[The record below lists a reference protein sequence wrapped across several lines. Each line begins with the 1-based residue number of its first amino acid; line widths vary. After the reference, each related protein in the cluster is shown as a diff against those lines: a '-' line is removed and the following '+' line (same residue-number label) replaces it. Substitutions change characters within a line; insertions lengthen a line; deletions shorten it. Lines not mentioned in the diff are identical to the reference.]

1 MDECSSRRKRKQK
14 CETEMKIS
22 VKLEIFEG
30 PLDLL
35 LHLIEKN
42 KVSIYDIPIVEI
54 TNQYM
59 EYVNA
64 MEKKNLDVVSDFLVI
79 AATLIDIKSKMLLPK
94 EVDEEGEEI
103 DPRAEL
109 VARLVEYK
117 MYKTIAYE
125 LKDKQIDADK
135 SLFKEPTIP
144 NEVAKYEEPVDLNQL
159 LDGITLAKLKSIFQS
174 VLKKQIDKIDPIR
187 SKFGNIKKEKVRLS
201 EKLIYIF
208 EYSKKR
214 KSFSFLNLLEE
225 QNTKEDVIVTFLA
238 CLEMIKIGR
247 LFISQKETFGDIL
260 LEWNEDCE
268 TTITKEAMEQY
279 D

>member
-1 MDECSSRRKRKQK
+1 
-14 CETEMKIS
+14 MKLS

-59 EYVNA
+59 EYVSG
-64 MEKKNLDVVSDFLVI
+64 MDKKDLDVVSDFLVM

-94 EVDEEGEEI
+94 EVDEAGEEV

-109 VARLVEYK
+109 VERLVEYK
-117 MYKTIAYE
+117 MYKTIASR
-125 LKDKQIDADK
+125 LKDKQVDADK
-135 SLFKEPTIP
+135 NLFKKPTIP
-144 NEVAKYEEPVDLNQL
+144 LEVSQYEEPVDLQQL
-159 LDGITLAKLKSIFQS
+159 LDGVTLAKLQSIFQN

-187 SKFGNIKKEKVRLS
+187 SQFGTIKKDKVRLS
-201 EKLIYIF
+201 EKLMHIF
-208 EYSKKR
+208 KYSKTKKQFR
-214 KSFSFLNLLEE
+214 FSNLLEE
-225 QNTKEDVIVTFLA
+225 QNTKEDIIVTFLA
-238 CLEMIKIGR
+238 CLEMIKIGH
-247 LFISQKETFGDIL
+247 LFLSQEEIFGDIL
-260 LEWNEDCE
+260 LEWNENCD
-268 TTITKEAMEQY
+268 TPITKEAMEQY